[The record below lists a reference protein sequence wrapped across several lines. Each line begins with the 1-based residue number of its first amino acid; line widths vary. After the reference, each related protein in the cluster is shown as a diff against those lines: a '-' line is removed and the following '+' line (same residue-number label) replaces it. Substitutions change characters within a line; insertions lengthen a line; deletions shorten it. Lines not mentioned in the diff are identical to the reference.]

1 MIRKLVDRYY
11 TEDEKYSEMYGLSTD
26 EKPIGGLVT
35 GSKFTEVD
43 TGIIF
48 LFDEESATW
57 TPSNS
62 GNGKTNISGATVTL
76 GSAVKYDGTQ
86 KTKSVSSVKIGATTL
101 TENTDY
107 IVKDNQATDIGSYIL
122 HIVGIGSYTGIIA
135 EAWSIGKGDG
145 SVTASPDSLSLTAEG
160 DDGTSTLSVTGDGE
174 ISVSSSAEAVATA
187 EVSGTTVTVHPVA
200 EGSATITVT
209 MAETD
214 HYTTASDTISVTV
227 AEPTPPDDGEG

>member
-1 MIRKLVDRYY
+1 MVREFVNETYAGDRSYR
-11 TEDEKYSEMYGLSTD
+11 EFFGLSAD
-26 EKPIGGLVT
+26 DKPTGMKIIT

-43 TGIIF
+43 TGIIY

-57 TPSNS
+57 TPSNA
-62 GNGKTNISGATVTL
+62 GNGKTSIVGATVTL

-86 KTKSVSSVKIGATTL
+86 KTKSVSSVVIGTTTL

-107 IVKDNQATDIGSYIL
+107 IVKDNTGTDIGDYIL
-122 HIVGIGSYTGIIA
+122 HIVGIGSYTGIISK
-135 EAWSIGKGDG
+135 EWNIGKGDG
-145 SVTASPDSLSLTAEG
+145 SVTASPDTLSLTAEG

-187 EVSGTTVTVHPVA
+187 EVSGTTVTVKPLTA
-200 EGSATITVT
+200 GSATITVT
-209 MAETD
+209 MAASD

-227 AEPTPPDDGEG
+227 EEAGE

>member
-1 MIRKLVDRYY
+1 MIRKLVDRYFN
-11 TEDEKYSEMYGLSTD
+11 EDDKYSEMYGLSSD
-26 EKPIGGLVT
+26 DKPVEGLVT

-43 TGIIF
+43 TGIIY

-57 TPSNS
+57 TPSNA
-62 GNGKTNISGATVTL
+62 GNGKTSIAGATVTL
-76 GSAVKYDGTQ
+76 GSAVKYDGTE
-86 KTKSVSSVKIGATTL
+86 KTKSVSSVKIGSTTL

-107 IVKDNQATDIGSYIL
+107 IVKDNQATDIGSYVL

-135 EAWSIGKGDG
+135 EDWSIAKGDG

-160 DDGTSTLSVTGDGE
+160 SDGTSTLSVTGDGE

-187 EVSGTTVTVHPVA
+187 EVSGTTVTVHPLA

-209 MAETD
+209 MAATD

-227 AEPTPPDDGEG
+227 EAAADDNEG

>member
-1 MIRKLVDRYY
+1 MIRKVIDRMFTEDDRYA
-11 TEDEKYSEMYGLSTD
+11 EMFGLSTD
-26 EKPIGGLVT
+26 DKPTAGLVT
-35 GSKFTEVD
+35 GSRFTEVD
-43 TGIIF
+43 TGIIY

-57 TPSNS
+57 TPSNA
-62 GNGKTNISGATVTL
+62 GNGKTNIAGATVTL
-76 GSAVKYDGTQ
+76 GSAVKYDGTE

-107 IVKDNQATDIGSYIL
+107 IVKGNKATDVGSYVL

-135 EAWSIGKGDG
+135 EEWSIAKGDG

-160 DDGTSTLSVTGDGE
+160 SDGTSTLTVTGDGE

-187 EVSGTTVTVHPVA
+187 EVSGTTVTVKPLA

-209 MAETD
+209 MAATD

-227 AEPTPPDDGEG
+227 AEAQEGE